1 MAFLLVTDTLF
12 TVTERGD
19 SQKDV
24 CICFLVIN
32 QTDELPLLAITA
44 AASLK
49 KTRVIIGY
57 VNPLDLPPLPISEKL
72 EIVQLD
78 PSAIPGLQ
86 KSLGDNYRDFANL
99 DFYKIVQLK
108 WQLIS
113 IALRRDFKYII
124 YADTDIV
131 FSSDPIPAILS
142 TFETRPKAEILIQSF
157 TSIPAEPKLCMGF
170 VAFRNTKLITN
181 FISEA
186 ESRHRKEILSNPK
199 VGDDDIVTMLYSE
212 KGFPDWFVELP
223 QSTFPVGNMLN
234 LYIRKSYF
242 PGLSSPKPFI
252 FHANYVVGL
261 QNKRL
266 MTRIFMRDNPP
277 LGLKVN
283 LSLKWRFILVLKGLR
298 LFFGTKRV
306 QIRAFKEDL
315 IR

>member
-1 MAFLLVTDTLF
+1 M
-12 TVTERGD
+12 
-19 SQKDV
+19 
-24 CICFLVIN
+24 
-32 QTDELPLLAITA
+32 
-44 AASLK
+44 
-49 KTRVIIGY
+49 
-57 VNPLDLPPLPISEKL
+57 
-72 EIVQLD
+72 
-78 PSAIPGLQ
+78 
-86 KSLGDNYRDFANL
+86 
-99 DFYKIVQLK
+99 
-108 WQLIS
+108 
-113 IALRRDFKYII
+113 
-124 YADTDIV
+124 
-131 FSSDPIPAILS
+131 
-142 TFETRPKAEILIQSF
+142 
-157 TSIPAEPKLCMGF
+157 
-170 VAFRNTKLITN
+170 ITN